1 VIDVEPHAAG
11 EQDSDKQFDNSK
23 PGQSEAASA
32 PPHVTTYAGLSRL
45 RARIAVSALIGIGT
59 AIFCTLLLL
68 RFRQG
73 AADFS
78 WTLRLAAHLLNRTN
92 PYDTPLE
99 QYPLFAGFVGL
110 PFLALKPEIAAGVF
124 YGLSAGVLAFGL
136 SRDGWHRLLVFMAY
150 PFWAGVLTAQWA
162 PVIAAAAFFPLLLP
176 VTMMKPQVGLP
187 VAVTHL
193 TRRGAIACGMV
204 LALSLAIMPRWPSWW
219 LHQLGNYEHFIPI
232 LVWPGPLLSLVL
244 IRYRRREAWLL
255 FTAALMPQRWFF
267 DAFTLWLVPK
277 SRRAILLTAA
287 ASWGAGI
294 WRWYRTPQ
302 TFAEVGRTA
311 VIFLYLPMLVLVL
324 WPSKAKTSE
333 A

>member
-1 VIDVEPHAAG
+1 MSSIATSSPTIV
-11 EQDSDKQFDNSK
+11 SRDN
-23 PGQSEAASA
+23 SEAASA

-45 RARIAVSALIGIGT
+45 RARIVVSALIGAGT

-68 RFRQG
+68 RFHQG

-78 WTLRLAAHLLNRTN
+78 WALRLAVHLLHRTN

-110 PFLALKPEIAAGVF
+110 PFLALKPEMAAGVF

-162 PVIAAAAFFPLLLP
+162 PAIAAAAFFPLLLP

-193 TRRGAIACGMV
+193 TRKGALACGIV
-204 LALSLAIMPRWPSWW
+204 LALSMAIMPRWPAWW
-219 LHQLGNYEHFIPI
+219 LHQFGNYEHFIPI
-232 LVWPGPLLSLVL
+232 LVWPGPLLALAL

-267 DAFTLWLVPK
+267 DAFTLWLIPK
-277 SRRAILLTAA
+277 SRRAIVVTGA

-294 WRWYRTPQ
+294 WRWYHTPQ
-302 TFAEVGRTA
+302 TFAEVGRAA
-311 VIFLYLPMLVLVL
+311 VIFLYLPMLALVL
-324 WPSKAKTSE
+324 WPSKSKTSE